1 MRPLSRLLLSADN
14 LVQFLKCQLFPSAV
28 LTKMENLPE
37 NFDDTTEAA
46 IKLASSA
53 LMKRYFIKLAV
64 ALFSSLL
71 LGLMAEFA
79 TYSYCVFHQHVR
91 PPLEG
96 IPFFRLTVFLLSFST
111 FICIH
116 CLSFVAGWLIR
127 LFDLLTRDR
136 LSLIHI

>member
-1 MRPLSRLLLSADN
+1 
-14 LVQFLKCQLFPSAV
+14 
-28 LTKMENLPE
+28 MENLPE

-53 LMKRYFIKLAV
+53 LMKQYFIKLAV

-127 LFDLLTRDR
+127 LCDLLTRDR
-136 LSLIHI
+136 NAGSENAVEFYSVVGFLETVWGQPQS